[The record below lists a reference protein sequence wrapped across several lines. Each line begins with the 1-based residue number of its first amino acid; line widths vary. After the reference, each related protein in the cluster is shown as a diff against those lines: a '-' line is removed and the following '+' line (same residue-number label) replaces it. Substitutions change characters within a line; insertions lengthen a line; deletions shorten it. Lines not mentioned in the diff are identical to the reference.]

1 MAPIEVVVGLMIDII
16 RQEEMIIIGLG
27 LEILM
32 HPPLATVLVVTSTEG
47 ETLLGEVIKVDPKTQ
62 AIEDP
67 PLTQRIADL
76 MDQIQEMLIII
87 LQVLQIIMRQVA
99 AIGVIGIGRE
109 IGNTQIKGTIR
120 MIVEEINT
128 INLRITIIMVL
139 I

>member
-16 RQEEMIIIGLG
+16 RQEEMIIIDLG

-32 HPPLATVLVVTSTEG
+32 HPLLATVLVVTSTEG

-67 PLTQRIADL
+67 PLIQQIVEL
-76 MDQIQEMLIII
+76 MDQIPEMLII

-99 AIGVIGIGRE
+99 ALGVIGIGRE

-120 MIVEEINT
+120 MIVEEIST